1 MQKSFQKIPLLLS
14 LIFFLASIFSFL
26 YLYQEIKNNS
36 WEIDKKENEWRIEAI
51 RREELKTLNNSIE
64 AIKEER
70 QQLETHFARSS
81 DVVLFLNTVEG
92 LAKGAGIEKE
102 VRSVD
107 ISKRKKF
114 GDKYPAVLEYYFFL
128 GFCSDFGS
136 FRFWFL
142 FFSTNKQ

>member
-107 ISKRKKF
+107 ISK
-114 GDKYPAVLEYYFFL
+114 DK
-128 GFCSDFGS
+128 
-136 FRFWFL
+136 
-142 FFSTNKQ
+142 